1 MTWEPNGQQ
10 SWPPPPPAP
19 APPDSPTNPLP
30 SSYGPPP
37 PAYSQPVAPVEPVG
51 PANLPPG
58 PPPEPPRRRTSI
70 APWFLL
76 TTLLVVVIVAFGAVI
91 VMRGQAAPPDSNQP
105 PIEEPA
111 PSDAG
116 PDAFPTDPAEES
128 LVPSEAPASPSTTS
142 EGPSATTS
150 ASASAPAG
158 ATDGPTSSNPT
169 VAGGIPI
176 VPVVSF
182 WSTQTDESLDD
193 LKSLFSGTG
202 DSANGLVVTSDDADA
217 IATALGVTLGN
228 NVQKLSVDQVRK
240 QVSKGALGLMPIT
253 DVDPSVRALSID
265 GVSLFGNERVK
276 DTSTWPLAIE
286 PNGSSGWDQSTTWTL
301 VAGGD
306 MFLDRGVYREVVQQK
321 KGVDFPFDG
330 GTAIVTGHHCCGQYV
345 TTYQIPDVELT
356 GNAGVV
362 RSLVKDADLSM
373 ANLETPV
380 PDNWVYHAHDY
391 TFSSDPDLLPM
402 FTDAGIDLV
411 TIANNHIKD
420 FGTSGIA
427 DTRKNLEA
435 AGLQFVGA
443 GANLQEAGQ
452 IAYLHANGT
461 TVGVIGCQG
470 VESSYYATATSAGA
484 LPCTKGDVNPLIAQA
499 KQHASLVIVF
509 AHWGIEYQNDP
520 TSSQESLAQTWAKA
534 GAGLI
539 LGAHPHVPGAIG
551 DYDGTVTFFSLGN
564 FIFDQTFRTA
574 TMESVLPEM
583 TFQGNKLVQ
592 VTLHP
597 YVDPDTQPN
606 FLNPATDDGKA
617 VLNTIKKTSQQ
628 AGLNW

>member
-1 MTWEPNGQQ
+1 VGGPPFEPP
-10 SWPPPPPAP
+10 SEPPA
-19 APPDSPTNPLP
+19 
-30 SSYGPPP
+30 
-37 PAYSQPVAPVEPVG
+37 
-51 PANLPPG
+51 
-58 PPPEPPRRRTSI
+58 RRGSI

-76 TTLLVVVIVAFGAVI
+76 TTLLVVVVVAFGAVM
-91 VMRGQAAPPDSNQP
+91 VMRGQAAPPDSNRP
-105 PIEEPA
+105 PIEDPA
-111 PSDAG
+111 ASDAG
-116 PDAFPTDPAEES
+116 PDAFPSDFASES
-128 LVPSEAPASPSTTS
+128 LTPTDAPVSP
-142 EGPSATTS
+142 GATD
-150 ASASAPAG
+150 SAPAATASVAASGDAESPG
-158 ATDGPTSSNPT
+158 ASGAAG
-169 VAGGIPI
+169 AGGIPI

-193 LKSLFSGTG
+193 LKSLFSGSG

-217 IATALGVTLGN
+217 IATALGVTLGSD
-228 NVQKLSVDQVRK
+228 VQQLSIDQVRK
-240 QVSKGALGLMPIT
+240 KVSNGAMALMPIT

-265 GVSLFGNERVK
+265 GVSLFGEGRTK
-276 DTSTWPLAIE
+276 DTSTWPLSIA
-286 PNGSSGWDQSTTWTL
+286 PNGSSAWDQSTTWTL

-306 MFLDRGVYREVVQQK
+306 MFMDRGVYREVVQQK

-330 GTAIVTGHHCCGQYV
+330 GTATVTGHHCCGQYV
-345 TTYQIPDVELT
+345 TTYEIPDVQLT
-356 GNAGVV
+356 GNAGAV
-362 RSLVKDADLSM
+362 RALVQGADLAM

-380 PDNWVYHAHDY
+380 PDNWVYHPHDY
-391 TFSSDPDLLPM
+391 IFSSDPALLPM
-402 FTDAGIDLV
+402 FTNAGIDLV

-427 DTRKNLEA
+427 DTRNNLQA

-461 TVGVIGCQG
+461 TVGVIGCEG
-470 VESSYYATATSAGA
+470 VQASYYATATSAGA

-499 KQHASLVIVF
+499 KQNAELVIVF

-520 TSSQESLAQTWAKA
+520 TSSQEALAQTWSKA

-551 DYDGTVTFFSLGN
+551 DFNGTVTFFSLGN

-583 TFQGNKLVQ
+583 TFQGNQLVQ
-592 VTLHP
+592 ITLHP

-617 VLNTIKKTSQQ
+617 VMSQIRKTSQQ